1 MGNNIQSRLC
11 PVGCGPLTPLR
22 FRGVTLDRCQEC
34 AGVWFDA
41 SEYEA
46 LRQLPEAA
54 LRTLEVEVEVRRGPG
69 APAPHAVA
77 APVRSCPAC
86 KARLQPVHLTWGV
99 KAVLDHC
106 GNCFGYWA
114 DDNELAILS
123 EALDSDK
130 PYFGPDLADKTRE
143 EVAAALSAELTP
155 HHETRITL
163 FQTICVWLTRP
174 IVFPVQ
180 APSESV

>member
-1 MGNNIQSRLC
+1 MGTTTETRRC
-11 PVGCGPLTPLR
+11 PVGCGPLTPLK
-22 FRGVTLDRCQEC
+22 FRGVTLDRCQVC

-46 LRQLPEAA
+46 LEQLPEAA
-54 LRTLEVEVEVRRGPG
+54 LRTLEVEVEVRRGPD

-86 KARLQPVHLTWGV
+86 KARLQPVHLTRGV

-106 GNCFGYWA
+106 GNCYGYWA
-114 DDNELAILS
+114 DDSELAMLSEVLDGEKPYFAPELADQTRKEVSVALS
-123 EALDSDK
+123 EAL
-130 PYFGPDLADKTRE
+130 
-143 EVAAALSAELTP
+143 TP
-155 HHETRITL
+155 RQEIRITV

-180 APSESV
+180 VPGEHV